1 MQETTAKRPNIAKTF
16 HKIILA
22 LGCALLGTGL
32 VFLLLLLFAIKEDG
46 AIYFIFFTVICFAL
60 GIIYLILGA
69 VLISKDIKAAKRRTN
84 G

>member
-1 MQETTAKRPNIAKTF
+1 MNEATTERSNVVKTF

-22 LGCALLGTGL
+22 LGVALFGASMMFLFLL
-32 VFLLLLLFAIKEDG
+32 VFALKEDVT
-46 AIYFIFFTVICFAL
+46 YFIFFAVICFVL

-69 VLISKDIKAAKRRTN
+69 ALISKDIKAAKGRSD

>member
-1 MQETTAKRPNIAKTF
+1 MQEITAKRPNVVKTF
-16 HKIILA
+16 HKIIFV
-22 LGCALLGTGL
+22 LGCALWGTGL

-46 AIYFIFFTVICFAL
+46 ATYFIFFTIICFVL